1 MIKLTKLNN
10 EEFIVNSNQIQ
21 MIELIPESKIV
32 LMNREF
38 FVVRESEKEII
49 DKIIRYN
56 AEIFNAANISVMKK
70 KD

>member
-21 MIELIPESKIV
+21 MIELIPEAKIV

-38 FVVRESEKEII
+38 FVVRESAEEII
-49 DKIIRYN
+49 DKIIQYN
-56 AEIFNAANISVMKK
+56 AKIIDAANITVVKNQE
-70 KD
+70 

>member
-21 MIELIPESKIV
+21 MIELIPEAKIV

-38 FVVRESEKEII
+38 FVVRESAEEII
-49 DKIIRYN
+49 EKIIQYN
-56 AEIFNAANISVMKK
+56 AKIIDAANITVVKNQE
-70 KD
+70 